1 MTFDISRASLFA
13 AVLILLGGY
22 ALVFAPREA
31 AVSARYNELD
41 AARASLEQN
50 LPLARRIPA
59 LTMERSLLAARLDRV
74 HVRDAR
80 AATVER
86 FLHAVA
92 NVSARNGIAV
102 ESVAGDV
109 RQAPPTIDGRRSQT
123 VALFDEQPLEVTL
136 RGGYGSVIHAVR
148 ELNGGDVAARI
159 SLASLG
165 AADRRPGVRPALN
178 AAFHVLL
185 LREGDDPATHDVR
198 PH

>member
-1 MTFDISRASLFA
+1 MTFDLSRASLFA
-13 AVLILLGGY
+13 AILIVLGGY
-22 ALVFAPREA
+22 GLVFAPLETTIA
-31 AVSARYNELD
+31 ARYNELD
-41 AARASLEQN
+41 SARTNLERSLS
-50 LPLARRIPA
+50 LARRIPA
-59 LTMERSLLAARLDRV
+59 LTAERTALSAQLDRV
-74 HVRDAR
+74 HVRAGR

-92 NVSARNGIAV
+92 GVSEHNGIAV
-102 ESVAGDV
+102 ESVAADA
-109 RQAPPTIDGRRSQT
+109 RQAPATVDGRRSQT

-136 RGGYGSVIHAVR
+136 RGGYGNVIHAVR

-165 AADRRPGVRPALN
+165 DAERPGARPALN

-185 LREGDDPATHDVR
+185 LRAGDDQATQDVR